1 MTGENSDTQQ
11 EKRVYQTD
19 CAPVQRNQSGRQA
32 GPLRLY
38 RMQHTA
44 GINTLHLRRHSRP
57 PELCYIRLKLRE
69 CLGRRHDGSA
79 WFADLCEAER
89 WVGAARQCQLAT
101 DDRWHVCC
109 YGPVVPWWRRKRLHR
124 DRNES
129 GSAGKVQESLTV
141 KITPVKYQ
149 IIVNPMFPCQCGHAG
164 TRLQAQLCHADFEL
178 QWQVRRAFSK
188 GRFISRLK
196 A

>member
-1 MTGENSDTQQ
+1 MTLSKKSAYTRRTVPPFSVTSLADRPDHFGFTECST
-11 EKRVYQTD
+11 
-19 CAPVQRNQSGRQA
+19 
-32 GPLRLY
+32 LRALILCICGD
-38 RMQHTA
+38 TA
-44 GINTLHLRRHSRP
+44 GP